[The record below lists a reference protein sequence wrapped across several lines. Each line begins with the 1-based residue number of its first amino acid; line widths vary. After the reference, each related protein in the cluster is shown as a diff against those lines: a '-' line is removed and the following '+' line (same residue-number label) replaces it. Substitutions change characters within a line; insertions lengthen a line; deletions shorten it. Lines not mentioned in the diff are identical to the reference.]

1 MITLSSNSDLPQVTV
16 FRVEPSRTQR
26 RAWAVLQ
33 ASSVVGEFGTRD
45 AAAEAAHTLAANAW
59 RLRELVSR
67 VVVVG
72 EDGRPLSIRM
82 YGDPGR
88 VGQSQ
93 DGEPRQFAAL
103 AQVN

>member
-1 MITLSSNSDLPQVTV
+1 MITLTSNSDQPLVTI

-26 RAWAVLQ
+26 RGWAVLQ
-33 ASSVVGEFGTRD
+33 AGSVVGEFATRD

-72 EDGRPLSIRM
+72 EDGRPMSFRM
-82 YGDPGR
+82 YGDPSR
-88 VGQSQ
+88 
-93 DGEPRQFAAL
+93 AAQAPAADPQEYSGL
-103 AQVN
+103 AQAS